1 MSTVLIF
8 QDLQISVTKL
18 KSLKVPIQHKETM
31 LLSGLMTR
39 EQHKSNLSIAQVQCL
54 GKSIDLLKRESCRI
68 TRELKFAKP
77 NEENQ
82 NKQE

>member
-31 LLSGLMTR
+31 LLSG
-39 EQHKSNLSIAQVQCL
+39 
-54 GKSIDLLKRESCRI
+54 
-68 TRELKFAKP
+68 
-77 NEENQ
+77 
-82 NKQE
+82 